1 MVWARMLGED
11 GNGTVCGIVIIELF
25 CGDAKD
31 CIVGDEYDIDAEPI
45 LFEGVYPGGIC
56 IAAVRPDSGALAR
69 CAGPLLAEETCA
81 DGLVASSMHR

>member
-31 CIVGDEYDIDAEPI
+31 CIVGEEYDIDANPSYSRAYTLEASALLPCVQI
-45 LFEGVYPGGIC
+45 
-56 IAAVRPDSGALAR
+56 AVR
-69 CAGPLLAEETCA
+69 
-81 DGLVASSMHR
+81 